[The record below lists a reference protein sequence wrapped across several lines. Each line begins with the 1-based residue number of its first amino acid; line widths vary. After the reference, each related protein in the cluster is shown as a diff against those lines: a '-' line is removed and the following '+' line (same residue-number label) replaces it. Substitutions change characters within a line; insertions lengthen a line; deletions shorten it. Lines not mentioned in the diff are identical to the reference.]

1 MTIRIDR
8 VVTRGGDR
16 GETSL
21 GDGTRTS
28 KDAVRVEAY
37 GTVDEANAAVGAL
50 RGLIAEPQVDVML
63 LRIQNGLFDIG
74 GDLCLPGVAG
84 GRYRV
89 DDALLRLLDADTKRL
104 AALQPPLDSFVLPGG
119 TAAAAQAHVVRTVVR
134 RAERR
139 VVTLAAAEAV
149 NPEVLRTLNRLSDY
163 MFVLARHLNDDGR
176 QDLLW
181 TRSAGRNDTVG

>member
-21 GDGTRTS
+21 GDGTRTP

-37 GTVDEANAAVGAL
+37 GAVDEANAATGVL
-50 RGLIAEPQVDVML
+50 RGLVAEPQAAAML

-74 GDLCLPGVAG
+74 GDLCLPGLAG
-84 GRYRV
+84 ERYRV
-89 DDALLRLLDADTKRL
+89 DDALLRLLDADTERL
-104 AALQPPLDSFVLPGG
+104 AALQSPLDSFVLPGG

-181 TRSAGRNDTVG
+181 ARSRSPERN